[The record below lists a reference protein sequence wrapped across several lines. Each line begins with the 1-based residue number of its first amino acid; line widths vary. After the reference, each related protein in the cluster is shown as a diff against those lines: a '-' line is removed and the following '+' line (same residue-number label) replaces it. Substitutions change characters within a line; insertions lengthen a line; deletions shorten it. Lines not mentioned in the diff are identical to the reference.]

1 MLLIMVG
8 DWPMRRHDHSFV
20 ILATRCRISRS
31 DTTVIVV
38 PIQWYPTTGT
48 HSIEREVVFST
59 SNAQNRVL
67 LLSLL
72 LLSLSTEHR
81 GSCIHAQVY
90 AQCTFLS
97 FVYVCLCVRVFLSRS
112 LFFSTIVCVF
122 PMKKTHCKR
131 HDYSTRSWRM
141 VCVGGTTDPRLQKVL
156 RFAGSGTNKSS
167 SRQTHHTTLPRQ
179 GLAIYTVP
187 GPPKFLPCVAVANP
201 ILITTTT
208 TRQTEHSFNT

>member
-122 PMKKTHCKR
+122 PMKKNITRDTITRRAVGGWCALVERPIRDCKKCCALLVLKPTKAHHVKRTTR
-131 HDYSTRSWRM
+131 HYHDKVLPSTRF
-141 VCVGGTTDPRLQKVL
+141 QAL
-156 RFAGSGTNKSS
+156 RNFFLAWQ
-167 SRQTHHTTLPRQ
+167 SRIQ
-179 GLAIYTVP
+179 
-187 GPPKFLPCVAVANP
+187 
-201 ILITTTT
+201 
-208 TRQTEHSFNT
+208 S